1 MNGETISPLRRRMI
15 EDMKVRKFVAK
26 TQTDYIRHVKGF
38 TIFRGRSP
46 DTATAEDLRRY
57 QLHLTEN
64 GVRAPSVNSA
74 VSALRFFFSITL
86 DRLAAGDRPALE
98 VADIFRDFGAAWR
111 RANAGHVSLGQLK
124 VMDGLCH
131 GNSTDARSCSRQ
143 IETRRP
149 SSLAANG
156 ASPRSGRGAVFGGR
170 SDGAEH

>member
-1 MNGETISPLRRRMI
+1 MNGETISPLPRRMI

-38 TIFRGRSP
+38 TIFLGRSP

-86 DRLAAGDRPALE
+86 DRLAAGDPARSGGRGYLPRLRGRLAPRQCRPCEPRPAQ
-98 VADIFRDFGAAWR
+98 GHG
-111 RANAGHVSLGQLK
+111 RAL
-124 VMDGLCH
+124 
-131 GNSTDARSCSRQ
+131 SRQ
-143 IETRRP
+143 LDRREIV
-149 SSLAANG
+149 LKTN
-156 ASPRSGRGAVFGGR
+156 
-170 SDGAEH
+170 